1 MLYRVAV
8 QRAKRGREG
17 VNAKKDIG
25 EVSLY
30 RNRAFVILWTG
41 GIVSEVGSSM
51 STLVFPLVGFAL
63 TGSTFLAGLAATGVL
78 IGELLGRLVSGPLV
92 DRWAKRS
99 TIVFANAVAA
109 VAMSSV
115 ALASLTHWLTLS
127 HLLIAGL
134 AIGLADAFVA
144 PAVSASIRH
153 VVPMDQLPLA
163 YTRLQVRQHLSSLV
177 GPPLGGALY
186 SIARSVPFVVD
197 AISYIAFGALASRLP
212 PTLRATDRS
221 TSSFLTDAREGFK
234 FLWRHGVVRAILL
247 WGGLF
252 NFAMTYVGTAV
263 TLRLIRAGV
272 TPAAIGLVDT
282 VAAVAGLVGAVVA
295 GRIVA
300 QFRTGLLTITTGL
313 ALAVIVAPMGLTTNV
328 VLIGALFAVGIVLVP
343 ANNSGISAYIATVTP
358 LNLQARVNA
367 AGGVLS
373 LGLSPLAPPAA
384 GVLIATVGGPWSM
397 LIGSAFLLISLVPLI
412 INREV
417 RNLGKPVTWRKP
429 TQTHGDPA

>member
-1 MLYRVAV
+1 MNP
-8 QRAKRGREG
+8 GE
-17 VNAKKDIG
+17 DPD

-30 RNRAFVILWTG
+30 RNRAFIILWTG

-78 IGELLGRLVSGPLV
+78 IGELLGRLVSGPFV

-99 TIVFANAVAA
+99 TIALANAVAA

-115 ALASLTHWLTLS
+115 AVASLTHWLTLT

-134 AIGLADAFVA
+134 AIGLADAFLA

-163 YTRLQVRQHLSSLV
+163 YTRLQVRQHVASLI

-197 AISYIAFGALASRLP
+197 ATSYLTFGVLASRLP
-212 PTLRATDRS
+212 STLRTTDRS
-221 TSSFLTDAREGFK
+221 TSSFLTDAREGFR

-252 NFAMTYVGTAV
+252 NFAMTYVFTAV

-272 TPAAIGLVDT
+272 TPAAIGLVAT
-282 VAAVAGLVGAVVA
+282 VAAVAGLVGALAA

-300 QFRTGLLTITTGL
+300 RFRTGLLTITTGL
-313 ALAVIVAPMGLTTNV
+313 VLAVIVAPMGLTTNV
-328 VLIGALFAVGIVLVP
+328 ILIGALFATGIVLVP

-358 LNLQARVNA
+358 LNLQARLNA
-367 AGGVLS
+367 AAGVIS
-373 LGLSPLAPPAA
+373 LGLAPLAPPVA
-384 GVLIATVGGPWSM
+384 GALIATVGGPGSM
-397 LIGSAFLLISLVPLI
+397 LIGSVFLLTSLVPLI
-412 INREV
+412 INHEV
-417 RNLGKPVTWRKP
+417 RDLDKPATWRKP
-429 TQTHGDPA
+429 AQTDDDPATEKG